1 MLETERLTLSQP
13 DANCVEALIGF
24 YTSERSSMA
33 GGNVSEP
40 EAVTRS
46 YSMLGHWVHR
56 GYGLFALHRK
66 TDQAL
71 VGMAGPF
78 YPARRPEVEVGWILF
93 EGYEG
98 AGYATEG
105 ARAAVQFAREILQW
119 QTMVHYIDERNA
131 PSIAVAQ
138 RIGAY
143 LDVDAVS
150 PKPNEPLLVYRTDS
164 ISTT

>member
-1 MLETERLTLSQP
+1 MLETERLTLTQP
-13 DANCVEALIGF
+13 DASCVEALIAF
-24 YTSERSSMA
+24 YKSERSSMA

-78 YPARRPEVEVGWILF
+78 FPARRPEVEVGWILF
-93 EGYEG
+93 DGYEG
-98 AGYATEG
+98 FGYATEG
-105 ARAAVQFAREILQW
+105 AKAAVAFARESLQW
-119 QTMVHYIDERNA
+119 KTMVHYIDEANG
-131 PSIAVAQ
+131 PSIAVAE
-138 RIGAY
+138 RIGAF
-143 LDVDAVS
+143 LDEKAES
-150 PKPNEPLLVYRTDS
+150 PKPNEPLLVYRQPTLD
-164 ISTT
+164 